1 MNATHDDRDDAVLR
15 KFGYQP
21 QLKRT
26 LGLFSNFGI
35 AFCYLSPV
43 VGIYSLFVLGLGAGG
58 PAYIWLMPL
67 VVAGQLLVAL
77 TFAELAS
84 GYPLAG
90 ALFQWAK
97 RLVGPGYAWWVGWIY
112 GWALILTIAAVDTG
126 VAPYAGQLLNDV
138 FGTHIDATKPN
149 TILLITLGMLL
160 IQTTFNVT
168 GVKFSALISRAGVV
182 AEVGATFGIAL
193 LLLFAGFHHGLDFL
207 FTTQH
212 VQDVKSNPLG
222 VDFKGHWLV
231 GAGLIAILAH
241 VYIFYGFESA
251 GDVAEEV
258 KDPQRKVPRAMI
270 MSLVIGFITSFIL
283 VAAFILAIPKGGFS
297 KAASFEGGIN
307 YIIGSNISSLFVQDV
322 ILAFVVFAFF
332 SCGTAIQAAAARLVF
347 SYSRDDALPAS
358 KSLRH
363 ISLRFKTPV
372 TALIVAGAILPALF
386 ALLVHF
392 NPSHAFHI
400 GPFLYPAKVNALLIL
415 ISFGVS
421 GIYLAFQMVMIAAL
435 IARLRGWK
443 PDGPFQ
449 LGRWGLAVNVAGIV
463 YGVLMLIN
471 IVLPTGLDS
480 PRGALFNYGNM
491 TLGVIL
497 LLIVVGGV
505 YYVIGRPDRKIAG
518 RHPDTEP
525 EPPVAAG
532 PAAPGIAPAA

>member
-1 MNATHDDRDDAVLR
+1 MSATEVDRDDAVLE
-15 KFGYQP
+15 KFGYKP

-43 VGIYSLFVLGLGAGG
+43 VGIYSLFVLGIGSGG
-58 PAYIWLMPL
+58 PAYLWLMPV

-97 RLVGPGYAWWVGWIY
+97 NLVGPGYAWFVGWVY

-126 VAPYAGQLLNDV
+126 VAPYAAGLLNDI
-138 FGTHIDATKPN
+138 FGSHIDATKPN
-149 TILLITLGMLL
+149 TILIITLCLL
-160 IQTTFNVT
+160 AVQTAFNVT
-168 GVKFSALISRAGVV
+168 GVKFSALISRMGVV
-182 AEVGATFGIAL
+182 AEVGATFGIAAIL
-193 LLLFAGFHHGLDFL
+193 LIAGFHHGLGYL
-207 FTTQH
+207 FST
-212 VQDVKSNPLG
+212 QDVQHLHSNPLG
-222 VDFKGHWLV
+222 VDFSGHWLL
-231 GAGLIAILAH
+231 GAALIAILAH

-258 KDPQRKVPRAMI
+258 KDPQHKVPRAMI
-270 MSLVIGFITSFIL
+270 MSLIVGFGTSFIL
-283 VAAFILAIPKGGFS
+283 VAAFILAIPKGGFG

-307 YIIGSNISSLFVQDV
+307 YIISSNIHSMFIQDV
-322 ILAFVVFAFF
+322 ILALVVFAFF

-347 SYSRDDALPAS
+347 SYSRDKALPAS
-358 KSLRH
+358 RSLSH
-363 ISLRFKTPV
+363 VSHRFQTPV
-372 TALIVAGAILPALF
+372 TALIVVGALLPALF

-392 NPSHAFHI
+392 NPSHPFHI

-421 GIYLAFQMVMIAAL
+421 GIYLAFQMVMVASL

-443 PDGPFQ
+443 PDGPWT
-449 LGRWGLAVNVAGIV
+449 LGRWGLPINIAGIV
-463 YGVLMLIN
+463 YGVLMLVN
-471 IVLPTGLDS
+471 IVIPTGLDS

-491 TLGVIL
+491 TLGVML
-497 LLIVVGGV
+497 LLVVLGGI

-518 RHPDTEP
+518 QRST
-525 EPPVAAG
+525 
-532 PAAPGIAPAA
+532 PAA